1 MVEYKE
7 AGQLVPGD
15 VYIMRINYQRRRD
28 QTYRVTGIRPGPAS
42 TIINVSVESM
52 DGDRPKC
59 RRTISFFTVNRVE
72 MVGSRNLHF
81 VRLAGED

>member
-1 MVEYKE
+1 MADYKQ
-7 AGQLVPGD
+7 AGDLVPGD
-15 VYIMRINYQRRRD
+15 VYISRGTRPRRRD
-28 QTYRVTGIRPGPAS
+28 QTYRVIGIRPGPTS
-42 TIINVSVESM
+42 TVINVSVESM

-59 RRTISFFTVNRVE
+59 RRTISFFKANRVE